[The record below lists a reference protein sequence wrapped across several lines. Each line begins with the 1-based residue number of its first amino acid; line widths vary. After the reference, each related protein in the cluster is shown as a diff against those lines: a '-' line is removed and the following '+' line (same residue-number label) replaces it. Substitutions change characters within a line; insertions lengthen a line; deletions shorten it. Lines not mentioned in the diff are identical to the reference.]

1 MEENVKLIGLFVAR
15 TFEENNLN
23 FIHAMQNLGKK
34 EGYKFVIFSM
44 DTTTPSRADSTPAEA
59 ELCGLAEYL
68 PLEAFIILGETI
80 KNMELIDGIAGIA
93 RRRHIPCFCLDR
105 EAGGSYPIRHD
116 YTSGFEKMVRHVV
129 EEHGACRVNMLAGFE
144 GHALSEDRVMVY
156 RKVLEENGIAF
167 EEERVGYGQF
177 WEVPARKEMERFLK
191 SDLPMPEAIVCANDV
206 MALVACNVLEE
217 AGYRVPV

>member
-80 KNMELIDGIAGIA
+80 KNMELIDELQESHGDGISHAFVWTGK
-93 RRRHIPCFCLDR
+93 R
-105 EAGGSYPIRHD
+105 EVVIRSVMIILPD
-116 YTSGFEKMVRHVV
+116 LRKWCVMWWRSMGHVV
-129 EEHGACRVNMLAGFE
+129 SICWRDLK
-144 GHALSEDRVMVY
+144 VMH
-156 RKVLEENGIAF
+156 
-167 EEERVGYGQF
+167 
-177 WEVPARKEMERFLK
+177 FLRT
-191 SDLPMPEAIVCANDV
+191 E
-206 MALVACNVLEE
+206 
-217 AGYRVPV
+217 

>member
-1 MEENVKLIGLFVAR
+1 MFSILLAKMCEGRDMEENVKLIGLFVAR

-129 EEHGACRVNMLAGFE
+129 EDG
-144 GHALSEDRVMVY
+144 LS
-156 RKVLEENGIAF
+156 
-167 EEERVGYGQF
+167 
-177 WEVPARKEMERFLK
+177 K
-191 SDLPMPEAIVCANDV
+191 STGGKWHCL
-206 MALVACNVLEE
+206 
-217 AGYRVPV
+217 

>member
-1 MEENVKLIGLFVAR
+1 MFSILLAKMCEGRDMGENVKLIGLFVAR

-44 DTTTPSRADSTPAEA
+44 DTTTSSGADSTPAEA

-80 KNMELIDGIAGIA
+80 KNMGLIDGIAGIA

-129 EEHGACRVNMLAGFE
+129 EEHGARCVNMLAGF
-144 GHALSEDRVMVY
+144 V
-156 RKVLEENGIAF
+156 
-167 EEERVGYGQF
+167 
-177 WEVPARKEMERFLK
+177 
-191 SDLPMPEAIVCANDV
+191 
-206 MALVACNVLEE
+206 
-217 AGYRVPV
+217 